1 MPGGANGATVGTE
14 IFVKLYSID
23 ATTGDFLFES
33 ESAPFVIASNNLN
46 TILTLELEPY
56 ANVVAGTTYLAV
68 VGAYSGGL
76 RVSNAGKSDP
86 QTTFFLDMADNTWYY
101 STNTPMV
108 RMNFNPILSVAEQT
122 EIAQAVVLPNPTTAN
137 ATLRFDLQNTS
148 DVVVVVT
155 DVAGKTMQSN
165 SYNQLTA
172 GAQEITLGAEQ
183 WAAGIYTVNIT
194 SNGHSVTKK
203 FVKR

>member
-1 MPGGANGATVGTE
+1 
-14 IFVKLYSID
+14 
-23 ATTGDFLFES
+23 
-33 ESAPFVIASNNLN
+33 
-46 TILTLELEPY
+46 
-56 ANVVAGTTYLAV
+56 VVAGTTYLAV

-155 DVAGKTMQSN
+155 DVAGKIMQTN
-165 SYNQLTA
+165 TLAQLTA
-172 GAQEITLGAEQ
+172 GAQEVSLASEQ

-194 SNGHSVTKK
+194 SNGSTLTKK

>member
-1 MPGGANGATVGTE
+1 
-14 IFVKLYSID
+14 
-23 ATTGDFLFES
+23 
-33 ESAPFVIASNNLN
+33 
-46 TILTLELEPY
+46 
-56 ANVVAGTTYLAV
+56 
-68 VGAYSGGL
+68 
-76 RVSNAGKSDP
+76 
-86 QTTFFLDMADNTWYY
+86 MADNTWYY

-155 DVAGKTMQSN
+155 DVAGKTMQTN